1 MTEPATG
8 TRRSRA
14 TTGGAVSS
22 ALAVLAMVVMIPA
35 ALLIVGVW
43 LAGWQFAVVR
53 TGSMAPGMPAGSLA
67 VLSPVAPGEVEVG
80 TVIEFMD
87 PDNGNRLVTHRV
99 IEVQRG
105 EGGELFFQTKGDFND
120 AEDTYPVPAANVR
133 GEVRWHVSGLGRLL
147 VYLQPPWSLMFVVAP
162 FLLVMGARAMRDP
175 EDRPAGPVARGRP
188 GAAVL
193 ACVDCPAAVEPHD
206 RYCRRCGARQLRESG
221 HRELVAS

>member
-1 MTEPATG
+1 MS
-8 TRRSRA
+8 RRVGHGA
-14 TTGGAVSS
+14 GGAISS
-22 ALAVLAMVVMIPA
+22 ALAVVAMVIMIPA
-35 ALLIVGVW
+35 AALIVGVW

-67 VLSPVAPGEVEVG
+67 VLSPVAPGDVDVG
-80 TVIEFMD
+80 TVIEFTD
-87 PDNGNRLVTHRV
+87 AENGNRLVTHRV

-120 AEDTYPVPAANVR
+120 AEDLYPVPAANVR

-162 FLLVMGARAMRDP
+162 FLLVLGARAMRDP
-175 EDRPAGPVARGRP
+175 DDRPAGPVARDRP
-188 GAAVL
+188 RAAEVT
-193 ACVDCPAAVEPHD
+193 CVDCPAPVEPQD
-206 RYCRRCGARQLRESG
+206 RYCRRCGVRQLPRAG